1 MQVIIYCLPENVRK
15 VRFEKEF
22 TTYPHMTVHDFE
34 AFINTFYWTPNRQ
47 CDQFVK
53 AHASKRANHDA
64 LSKETFVL
72 NQLKLAKFDREIH

>member
-22 TTYPHMTVHDFE
+22 TTYPHMTVHE
-34 AFINTFYWTPNRQ
+34 
-47 CDQFVK
+47 